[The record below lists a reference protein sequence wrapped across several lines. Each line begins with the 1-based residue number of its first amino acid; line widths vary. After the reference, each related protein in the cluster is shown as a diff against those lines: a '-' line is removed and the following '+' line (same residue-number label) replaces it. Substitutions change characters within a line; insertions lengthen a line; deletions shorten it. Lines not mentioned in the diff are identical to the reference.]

1 MNPEIND
8 NAINDEPE
16 TLNPHNEY
24 LARLVERRRAYYAA
38 HDAITEL
45 REHIRNNNN

>member
-8 NAINDEPE
+8 NAINNEPE
-16 TLNPHNEY
+16 TLNPHHEY

-38 HDAITEL
+38 HDEITAI
-45 REHIRNNNN
+45 RERIRNR